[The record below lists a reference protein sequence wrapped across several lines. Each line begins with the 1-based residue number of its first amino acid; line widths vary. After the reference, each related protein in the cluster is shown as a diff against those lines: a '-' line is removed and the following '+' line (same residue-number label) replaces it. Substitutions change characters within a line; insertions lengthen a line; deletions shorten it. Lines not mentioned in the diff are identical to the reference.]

1 MSNPWLI
8 AIGSGVVSPIILG
21 VITGIVKFTKEEGLI
36 IKFFNGVTEQKLN
49 ETKKEILERLPYQDF
64 VTQNELDNTKT
75 EILARLPSQDFVTQD
90 ELDNTK
96 TEILASLPYQ
106 DFVTPESLNSAIETK
121 LSAFASSQDSIGIK
135 SDSILFKEPFKGDGC
150 KVPDVFHMDKNA
162 PQYREEKIYFNQD
175 ESQYFK
181 EKPNIILGIS
191 LLDSEHNA
199 ISANLRIKA
208 EISGENEKYFVLK
221 VQTWETSYIRQVEVN
236 WLAYG
241 IKK

>member
-49 ETKKEILERLPYQDF
+49 ETKKEILER
-64 VTQNELDNTKT
+64 
-75 EILARLPSQDFVTQD
+75 
-90 ELDNTK
+90 
-96 TEILASLPYQ
+96 LPYQ